1 MKFRRRPDLDTL
13 TRVQIAVQA
22 FLAQGVYGEIT
33 RIANCYQVSRLFV
46 YKLRWQL
53 LLLYELQ
60 VGATDSPQAIREYV
74 DRHILLLRMEGRCSL
89 AQISQI
95 VQQLGLPHSS
105 IGYISQRLRAYARA
119 LPAEKLAGA
128 QILFLLSDEIFTL
141 GRPILITVE
150 PRSLAILKIELAEQ
164 RDAETWQKHWAEL
177 VKAGVISNPIVV
189 SDQASGLVKGCELL
203 GLTHH
208 PDLFHLLQGLAKFG
222 GRFYRQALAAIA
234 WEYERGELK
243 RGRSEGVIEKRS
255 AAYERA
261 RAEAEE
267 KIRRFDN
274 FSYLWRELLAALE
287 LFDRQGRIPDLAWRQ
302 AEIACILELMGSLG
316 SEQLNQELKSFAAGL
331 EGYWGYYQR
340 AEEVYRQLLERYPSA
355 VVQALALGWQVQ
367 RQAGNS
373 KDSGLKR
380 RLEAEAEFY
389 FGYAASLMAEPAEQY
404 AAMRAEVIE
413 ALEAEVRSSSLVENV
428 NSALRPLLE
437 TCRGQVGQ
445 ELLDLFAYVHNRRRF
460 ERGKR
465 AGCAPLELLT
475 GKALEKTWLESLLEL
490 EVA

>member
-1 MKFRRRPDLDTL
+1 M
-13 TRVQIAVQA
+13 
-22 FLAQGVYGEIT
+22 
-33 RIANCYQVSRLFV
+33 
-46 YKLRWQL
+46 
-53 LLLYELQ
+53 
-60 VGATDSPQAIREYV
+60 
-74 DRHILLLRMEGRCSL
+74 
-89 AQISQI
+89 
-95 VQQLGLPHSS
+95 
-105 IGYISQRLRAYARA
+105 
-119 LPAEKLAGA
+119 
-128 QILFLLSDEIFTL
+128 
-141 GRPILITVE
+141 
-150 PRSLAILKIELAEQ
+150 
-164 RDAETWQKHWAEL
+164 
-177 VKAGVISNPIVV
+177 
-189 SDQASGLVKGCELL
+189 
-203 GLTHH
+203 
-208 PDLFHLLQGLAKFG
+208 
-222 GRFYRQALAAIA
+222 
-234 WEYERGELK
+234 
-243 RGRSEGVIEKRS
+243 EKRS
-255 AAYERA
+255 GDYERTQ
-261 RAEAEE
+261 AEAEE

-274 FSYLWRELLAALE
+274 FSYLWRELLQALE

-316 SEQLNQELKSFAAGL
+316 SEQLNQELQSFAAGL

-340 AEEVYRQLLERYPSA
+340 AEEVYWQLLERYPSA

-373 KDSGLKR
+373 KDAGLKR

-465 AGCAPLELLT
+465 ADCAPLELLT

>member
-22 FLAQGVYGEIT
+22 FLAQGVYGEMT
-33 RIANCYQVSRLFV
+33 RIANYYQVSRLFV
-46 YKLRWQL
+46 YQLRWQL
-53 LLLYELQ
+53 SLLYELK
-60 VGATDSPQAIREYV
+60 VCATDSPQAIGAYV
-74 DRHILLLRMEGRCSL
+74 DRHILLLRLEGRCPL
-89 AQISQI
+89 ERISQI

-105 IGYISQRLRAYARA
+105 IGYISQRLTAYARA

-128 QILFLLSDEIFTL
+128 QILFLLADEIFTL

-164 RDAETWQKHWAEL
+164 RDAETWRRHWAEL
-177 VKAGVISNPIVV
+177 AQAGVIRQPIVV
-189 SDQASGLVKGCELL
+189 SDQAAGLVKGCELL

-234 WEYERGELK
+234 WEYERGGMEI
-243 RGRSEGVIEKRS
+243 GRSAGVIEKRS
-255 AAYERA
+255 GAYERA

-274 FSYLWRELLAALE
+274 FSYLWRELLAALA
-287 LFDRQGRIPDLAWRQ
+287 LFDGQGKIPALARRQ
-302 AEIACILELMGSLG
+302 AEIACILELMGALG

-340 AEEVYRQLLERYPSA
+340 AEAVYRQLCERHPAA
-355 VVQALALGWQVQ
+355 VVEALGLGWQIQ
-367 RQAGNS
+367 RQAINS
-373 KDSGLKR
+373 KNWQLKQ
-380 RLEAEAEFY
+380 RLGAEAEFY
-389 FGYAASLMAEPAEQY
+389 FAYAASLMAEPAEQY
-404 AAMRAEVIE
+404 EALREEVIE

-428 NSALRPLLE
+428 KSALRPLLE
-437 TCRGQVGQ
+437 SCRGQVGQ
-445 ELLDLFAYVHNRRRF
+445 ELLDLFAYVHNRRPF

-475 GKALEKTWLESLLEL
+475 GKRLEKSWLESLLEL

>member
-22 FLAQGVYGEIT
+22 FLAQGVYGEMT
-33 RIANCYQVSRLFV
+33 RIANRYQVSRLFV
-46 YKLRWQL
+46 YKLLWQL
-53 LLLYELQ
+53 SLLYELE
-60 VGATDSPQAIREYV
+60 VCATDSPEAIRTYL
-74 DRHILLLRMEGRCSL
+74 DRHILSLRMEGRCSL
-89 AQISQI
+89 ERISHI
-95 VQQLGLPHSS
+95 VQQLGLPPASV
-105 IGYISQRLRAYARA
+105 GYISQRLTAYARA
-119 LPAEKLAGA
+119 LPAERLAGA
-128 QILFLLSDEIFTL
+128 QILFLLADEIFTQ

-150 PRSLAILKIELAEQ
+150 PRSLVILKIELAEQ
-164 RDAETWQKHWAEL
+164 RDAETWKQHWEDL

-189 SDQASGLVKGCELL
+189 SDQGSGLVKGCELM

-234 WEYERGELK
+234 WEYERGSLES
-243 RGRSEGVIEKRS
+243 GRSAGVVEKRR

-274 FSYLWRELLAALE
+274 FSYLWGELLRALA

-316 SEQLNQELKSFAAGL
+316 SEQLNQELKSLAAGL

-340 AEEVYRQLLERYPSA
+340 AGAAYQQLLERYPSA

-367 RQAGNS
+367 RQATNS
-373 KDSGLKR
+373 KDYELKQ

-389 FGYAASLMAEPAEQY
+389 FGYAASLMAEQAEQY
-404 AAMRAEVIE
+404 AAIRAEVIE

-445 ELLDLFAYVHNRRRF
+445 ELLNLFAYVHNRRRF

-465 AGCAPLELLT
+465 AGRAPLEILT
-475 GKALEKTWLESLLEL
+475 GKALEKSWLESLLEL